1 MKTRNLI
8 FCLLFLFLGTTIAW
22 ADKYYKPKTYRGAT
36 TTPRLTLEQALG
48 KKFMIYDAAINGNE
62 DRTGFL
68 RCDGTKFAH
77 DKSKERDNYVYN
89 ESFVYTMEKY
99 TEGEDVYYAIK
110 SVQTGT
116 YVNINGNFTS
126 SLADAKL
133 YITDWENATNKS
145 DANLEDW
152 QYNIV
157 ANGSIA
163 SGGHATTVHVIKNG
177 DTHWNG
183 LINGFTTWGDGHPYA
198 FHEAHEVTDDGNE
211 YDYLTNLHIYSRCDI
226 YSAQA
231 IYGLVQ
237 SASQITTNHPYDTEG
252 DVSYLYDG
260 DNISYSVTNWQENTA
275 NDYHYYQIDLGKP
288 VSELYIYMQRR
299 ADGLNAPTKFELQVS
314 ETPNG
319 EFTTVGGERTT
330 TLGTSVI
337 YSSNLIELGGNYQ
350 YIRIVAKET
359 TTPDYKCMGFSELY
373 FLPNTHVINDALT
386 FVTKA
391 NSGNAPMYTKA
402 TARAYEELMEEYEAT
417 CPEAKLLSGVPLPGN
432 KYRIYAD
439 AYDMSSGVFVN
450 QDIKTDINVTSLSLA
465 TSTDSY
471 EGATA
476 DEKKTYEW
484 YCEKTSDGH
493 LVFRS
498 VADPNKYLGYNE
510 ISTTPYLW
518 SISTVGTQRH
528 GVSLIN
534 YSNQCLAVGYTLPTE
549 EGQLAVGNTGFWM
562 GGVSSPQDQTQ
573 VYNYTDNNNTPDD
586 ETDDTPAVIQGGVC
600 TDFVFLPVELAG
612 TEKKITFVANGLVCR
627 NTKFLFDADNNGT
640 AEQQTLPYAR
650 MFVSETK
657 YENIRVELL
666 CSDVHQFTGVK
677 VNGVLNSDAY
687 NREDDNISFNWEAVN
702 DGDVLEIYLEIKEP
716 FITQPSTFS
725 TTQTPALYFIRN
737 KHRQGVQQQARPY
750 RAIAIPDIDIDI
762 EGDDEG
768 DEPISQTSGKF
779 YYAKFNQRNANML
792 LVDAAENNPTLDAT
806 SLFYF
811 TVTEDDDVVEYYNV
825 NIQNATTVMKCADQA
840 LWSTNGNSWYVQPK
854 QTTGSRKYTGYN
866 IGRTILNATNNPKDA
881 WCSNHD
887 DGAKILTHYSNDDGA
902 AWEFIKVDDD
912 VARQMLK
919 DFIDKVAGELD
930 TILDEKEANA
940 ARDGYDTERIDYY
953 RFIIETMQVRAAKYF
968 DNQMNDGNDPTA
980 KLLQFAQNIHMVE
993 HEIEYALYELP
1004 LLTDETKMDEAN
1016 GFSDPHWY
1024 YVKNVNA
1031 EKDKINDKGDIVR
1044 AGDTRYA
1051 THEGDEDPMSLKL
1064 IDEEEANAPKLSNLF
1079 YFVGEENS
1087 YDPIADN
1094 DPSNDAEY
1102 TDNPG
1107 NNLIIDEYLKV
1118 HIHNFKANEKT
1129 LVSKNVQLSKN
1140 DAPINPGQGKQTV
1153 VSGLNLK
1160 SDEDWSLVLEYNI
1173 DPNYAPYNAYGS
1185 CLLSSSSDPL
1195 KNTYNNEF
1203 QVYLKDNRSIV
1214 IKVNN
1219 GDDRYQFWHTQDYFT
1234 NIKVVITYSQKTVT
1248 LDVYNSIGE
1257 KETKIVADGDSV
1269 TLNDISKLYS
1279 ALPAD
1284 GTVITTLE
1292 TYQVEEM
1299 TWKTHEESL
1308 DGTGEKDQWYIL
1320 PSSNLNNLGF
1330 AIVLEEP
1337 NDTKMGWSNKLSENK
1352 SVTTDLG
1359 TADNSTWKFVRVTDF
1374 EGHMQ
1379 ELLDLWNLDEC
1390 TVYHAPLVE
1399 VYEKLQA
1406 LYANAKASGIYDEVT
1421 FNKMVAAIR
1430 EYNGLAKEEFFA
1442 PKADKLYTVRPAV
1455 TKGEYVNGMSVD
1467 ADNQLKKTA
1476 AFEYVTKSS
1485 QSPIPGR
1492 TYYVYANATKTGKT
1506 WYLYDNG
1513 TGLGIAEDKVTDNPA
1528 YMWTCIDAGDGKF
1541 SLQNGNGKYLANG
1554 NNYYLSLGNTA
1565 AEYKMDNGSLVNQAN
1580 YDGGKHM
1587 VTKANGSIA
1596 NTNYNSLFNRNSGA
1610 TNQDWCS
1617 FYIFVDCDEVPEY
1630 DSNAVWSFE
1639 GIARDTQANTVGA
1652 SIKSLHTQCYIST
1665 LDAQKTTLTNA
1676 GAMILK
1682 PLGSSVVSI
1691 VFDGNYLTRD
1701 EADAAG
1707 VYLTGGA
1714 EVEAPDN
1721 NGVKDVY
1728 SPVTSWV
1735 VEEVADCES
1744 IRYKR
1749 TVGKQGHG
1757 TLMLGFDAKIP
1768 DGIEA
1773 FYPRQYG
1780 DIADVHYMSMKSYDG
1795 GILPANS
1802 PVLLKIE
1809 GVSSQPGEF
1818 DVNANYTQD
1827 FKFYYSATQ
1836 PTEQADNLLPVLFGA
1851 LYNTNV
1857 RCAYYREDWEYAD
1870 PKNRIYMMQANKTE
1884 PRLYQIWEN
1893 RTEDGTKLNPSETH
1907 DGGYVRCSANM
1918 AYWVLPYGDDS
1929 STPANAKYFSLSY
1942 KEFGT
1947 TDIEDIVAEG
1957 DAADVEVVESIYDLQ
1972 GRKLDEIT
1980 EPGIYIVNGK
1990 KVIVK

>member
-22 ADKYYKPKTYRGAT
+22 ADKYYKPGSYKGN

-99 TEGEDVYYAIK
+99 TGDEGVYYAIK

-126 SLADAKL
+126 SLADANL
-133 YITDWENATNKS
+133 YITDWDKATNK
-145 DANLEDW
+145 AGVNMEDW
-152 QYNIV
+152 KYNIV
-157 ANGSIA
+157 ANGQITS
-163 SGGHATTVHVIKNG
+163 SGNGSTVHVVKNG
-177 DTHWNG
+177 DTCWNG
-183 LINGFTTWGDGHPYA
+183 NVYAFATWETGHPYA
-198 FHEAHEVTDDGNE
+198 FYEAHEVTDDGNE

-237 SASQITTNHPYDTEG
+237 SASQITTNHPYDAEG

-275 NDYHYYQIDLGKP
+275 DDYHYYQIDLGKP

-314 ETPNG
+314 ETLNG

-373 FLPNTHVINDALT
+373 FLPNTNVIKDALKFIT
-386 FVTKA
+386 DA
-391 NSGNAPMYTKA
+391 NSGDAPMYTKA

-450 QDIKTDINVTSLSLA
+450 QDIKTNSDVTSLSLA

-471 EGATA
+471 YDASAE
-476 DEKKTYEW
+476 DKKTYEW
-484 YCEKTSDGH
+484 YCEKTTDGK

-510 ISTTPYLW
+510 ISTTPYKW

-534 YSNQCLAVGYTLPTE
+534 YSNQCLAVGYTLPDE
-549 EGQLAVGNTGFWM
+549 EGQLAIGNTGFWM

-612 TEKKITFVANGLVCR
+612 TEKKITFVANDLVRR

-640 AEQQTLPYAR
+640 AEQHTLPYAR

-687 NREDDNISFNWEAVN
+687 NREDDNISFNWEAVK
-702 DGDVLEIYLEIKEP
+702 DGDVLEISLEIKEP
-716 FITQPSTFS
+716 FIMQPSTFS
-725 TTQTPALYFIRN
+725 TTQTPALYLIRN

-750 RAIAIPDIDIDI
+750 RAIGIPDIDIDI

-792 LVDAAENNPTLDAT
+792 LVDAAENNPILDAT

-811 TVTEDDDVVEYYNV
+811 TETEDKDIVEYYNV

-840 LWSTNGNSWYVQPK
+840 LWNSNGNSWYVQPK

-866 IGRTILNATNNPKDA
+866 IGRTILNATNNPKNA

-887 DGAKILTHYSNDDGA
+887 DGAKILTHYPNDDGA
-902 AWEFIKVDDD
+902 AWEFIKVDDG

-930 TILDEKEANA
+930 QILDEKEANA

-1004 LLTDETKMDEAN
+1004 ELSLDINDAKAAN
-1016 GFSDPHWY
+1016 DYENTHWY

-1031 EKDKINDKGDIVR
+1031 EKDKTNDKGEIVR

-1051 THEGDEDPMSLKL
+1051 TYNGDEDPMSLKL

-1140 DAPINPGQGKQTV
+1140 DAPIDPGKGEQTV

-1160 SDEDWSLVLEYNI
+1160 SDEDWSLVLEYDI
-1173 DPNYAPYNAYGS
+1173 DPNFAPYNAYGS
-1185 CLLSSSSDPL
+1185 CLLASSNPL
-1195 KNTYNNEF
+1195 KDTFSNQF
-1203 QVYLKDNRSIV
+1203 QVYFKDNRSLV

-1219 GDDRYQFWHTQDYFT
+1219 GDDRYQFWHTQAHFT
-1234 NIKVVITYSQKTVT
+1234 HIKVVITYSQKTVT

-1257 KETKIVADGDSV
+1257 KETKIVEGAPV
-1269 TLNDISKLYS
+1269 TLNNITELYS
-1279 ALPAD
+1279 ALPED
-1284 GTVITTLE
+1284 GAVITTLE

-1299 TWKTHEESL
+1299 TWKTHEESV

-1330 AIVLEEP
+1330 AIVFEEP
-1337 NDTKMGWSNKLSENK
+1337 NDTKMGWTNKQSENT
-1352 SVTTDLG
+1352 SVATDLG
-1359 TADNSTWKFVRVTDF
+1359 NTDNSTWKFVRVTDF
-1374 EGHMQ
+1374 DAHID
-1379 ELLDLWNLDEC
+1379 ELLGMYNFKDCVIYDRQLAELMRLISKNLALIKAEKDGAGEEAAFNEVYFAVLDYAGKMPDDLKAPKAGSLY
-1390 TVYHAPLVE
+1390 TIRPLVE
-1399 VYEKLQA
+1399 EYTQNA
-1406 LYANAKASGIYDEVT
+1406 LLVH
-1421 FNKMVAAIR
+1421 
-1430 EYNGLAKEEFFA
+1430 
-1442 PKADKLYTVRPAV
+1442 
-1455 TKGEYVNGMSVD
+1455 VD
-1467 ADNQLKKTA
+1467 AANGQ
-1476 AFEYVTKSS
+1476 YVT
-1485 QSPIPGR
+1485 R
-1492 TYYVYANATKTGKT
+1492 ELYNADVIRDDNS
-1506 WYLYDNG
+1506 YDSRAVWVFEG
-1513 TGLGIAEDKVTDNPA
+1513 T
-1528 YMWTCIDAGDGKF
+1528 AGDGGF
-1541 SLQNGNGKYLANG
+1541 
-1554 NNYYLSLGNTA
+1554 LSLTGLKVNNIHTQSYLTETTETLTISDKEAAAAVTLTPLGACTAKIDVCDGYVPADGNYEISYDKNSGFWGSAITKYPA
-1565 AEYKMDNGSLVNQAN
+1565 GVKTIFETVTGHSTVHCKSYGVTVKETGSVSVQINYNGGDHKLNVLGINLVNNDGVVVREN
-1580 YDGGKHM
+1580 YRHTTVGGNPSEQTYTVDNVEPGVYRLNCYVAELSH
-1587 VTKANGSIA
+1587 S
-1596 NTNYNSLFNRNSGA
+1596 NSDHNDKLTSSASRINITG
-1610 TNQDWCS
+1610 
-1617 FYIFVDCDEVPEY
+1617 I
-1630 DSNAVWSFE
+1630 SNIE
-1639 GIARDTQANTVGA
+1639 GIAKMVYNGGENTKWVIEEIA
-1652 SIKSLHTQCYIST
+1652 
-1665 LDAQKTTLTNA
+1665 
-1676 GAMILK
+1676 K
-1682 PLGSSVVSI
+1682 P
-1691 VFDGNYLTRD
+1691 
-1701 EADAAG
+1701 
-1707 VYLTGGA
+1707 
-1714 EVEAPDN
+1714 
-1721 NGVKDVY
+1721 
-1728 SPVTSWV
+1728 
-1735 VEEVADCES
+1735 EEVIYHPIEVS
-1744 IRYKR
+1744 
-1749 TVGKQGHG
+1749 THGHS
-1757 TLMLGFDAKIP
+1757 TLMLGFNVTIP

-1773 FYPRQYG
+1773 FWPREYG
-1780 DIADVHYMSMKSYDG
+1780 PIADSHYMSMTPYSG
-1795 GILPANS
+1795 VIPANT
-1802 PVLLKIE
+1802 PVLLKME
-1809 GVSSQPGEF
+1809 GMSSDPNNF
-1818 DVNANYTQD
+1818 VPNAEKTP
-1827 FKFYYSATQ
+1827 FKFYYCQNAPAQETLGIM
-1836 PTEQADNLLPVLFGA
+1836 ENVLHGA
-1851 LYNTNV
+1851 LYRTIVDCDSIRNEQPGTKV
-1857 RCAYYREDWEYAD
+1857 YMLQ
-1870 PKNRIYMMQANKTE
+1870 KNKDV
-1884 PRLYQIWEN
+1884 PRLYWIYEN
-1893 RTEDGTKLNPSETH
+1893 YNHDGTKDTSNNSKNDNGGHIICNANKAYFVLRYEETQAA
-1907 DGGYVRCSANM
+1907 S
-1918 AYWVLPYGDDS
+1918 
-1929 STPANAKYFSLSY
+1929 FSLRY
-1942 KEFGT
+1942 NGFNT
-1947 TDIEDIVAEG
+1947 TEIEEIEAEG
-1957 DAADVEVVESIYDLQ
+1957 DAADVEAVESIYDLQ

-1980 EPGIYIVNGK
+1980 QPGIYIVNGK